1 MFEAE
6 AELEGEEDGE
16 ERAKDCVVP
25 DAKEVVE
32 VGEG

>member
-16 ERAKDCVVP
+16 ERAKDGAVP
-25 DAKEVVE
+25 DARE
-32 VGEG
+32 VGEIGES